1 METMRRR
8 GIKRVDVRPLKN
20 ESLSEAQVATVA
32 AEFRVRRRQIP
43 PRTSFRNAANDRGA
57 RVGVCEGFA
66 SFYALE
72 NFCC

>member
-1 METMRRR
+1 M
-8 GIKRVDVRPLKN
+8 DVCPLKN
-20 ESLSEAQVATVA
+20 ESLSEARAQVAEIA
-32 AEFRVRRRQIP
+32 AEFRVRRRQMP

-66 SFYALE
+66 SFYVLAK